1 MMKWVIKKN
10 SYYAECQ
17 IKSWL
22 EIIENIENIF
32 IDHPKFLYRGHQD
45 SNWMLE
51 ATFDRYYRL
60 TLENLDKRLYPEYRY
75 EKYLKYHLENFKAN
89 SIGRRINPVRELNDF
104 EWWALGQH
112 YGLIT
117 PLLDWSKS
125 PYIALYFALNHPIP
139 PSSKRRTLW
148 VFNPIGFQKA
158 YIQQKVKAPNIRI
171 VDSPVDENV
180 RLLSQKGKFT
190 LTPSGL
196 SIENYIKMNINLSGL
211 KPFLFRIDIPEKF
224 REIFL
229 LHLNS
234 MNINHSTIYP
244 DLKGASGYSNSQLE
258 ISLNKKKWQN
268 SKGFKARSFT
278 LDYLQHN

>member
-1 MMKWVIKKN
+1 MKWIINKN
-10 SYYAECQ
+10 NCYAECQ
-17 IKSWL
+17 INNWL

-32 IDHPKFLYRGHQD
+32 VDHQEFIYRGHQD
-45 SNWMLE
+45 SDWMLE
-51 ATFDRYYRL
+51 STFDRYYRL
-60 TLENLDKRLYPEYRY
+60 TLENLDENLLPEYDY
-75 EKYLKYHLENFKAN
+75 EEYLQVHLENFKVN
-89 SIGRRINPVRELNDF
+89 SIGRRINSTRKLNDF

-112 YGLIT
+112 YGLVT

-125 PYIALYFALNHPIP
+125 PYIALYFALNHPLP
-139 PSSKRRTLW
+139 PSSNKRTLW

-158 YIQQKVKAPNIRI
+158 YEQQNIKVSKIKV

-190 LTPSGL
+190 FTPNGL
-196 SIENYIKMNINLSGL
+196 SIENYIKMNVNLSGL
-211 KPFLFRIDIPEKF
+211 KPILFRIDIPEKV

-268 SKGFKARSFT
+268 SKGFKKRSFT
-278 LDYLQHN
+278 LDYLQHD